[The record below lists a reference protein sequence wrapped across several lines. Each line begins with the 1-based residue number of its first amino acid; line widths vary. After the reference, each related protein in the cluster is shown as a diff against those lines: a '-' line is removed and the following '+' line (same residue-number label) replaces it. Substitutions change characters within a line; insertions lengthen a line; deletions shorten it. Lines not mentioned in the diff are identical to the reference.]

1 MSNGDND
8 MRKAFNKLDINKDG
22 YVTKDELAQYL
33 NGSGLSKREK
43 EAKVQ
48 KAFTFLDL
56 NGDGKISYP
65 EFFMAWKF
73 LC

>member
-1 MSNGDND
+1 

-33 NGSGLSKREK
+33 FMCYCGSGLSKREK

>member
-1 MSNGDND
+1 
-8 MRKAFNKLDINKDG
+8 MRKAFNKLDLNQDG

-33 NGSGLSKREK
+33 KKSGLSNTEK
-43 EAKVQ
+43 DAKLQ
-48 KAFTFLDL
+48 KCFHSLDL

-73 LC
+73 QC